1 MRLHHSLLKH
11 QPRPSQGFTLVELLV
26 AAAVGTVVAAAAG
39 DLMLSN
45 MRSGA
50 ALEATQRLRTDWSRT
65 SHFIESEVA
74 LSERVITDASR
85 LNLAQCTTSI
95 SAAEFKFGLEVRRD
109 LPPALYFVK
118 SNAADSLEWNGDS
131 SLWRCGPS
139 INENGEYTNV
149 ITGSST
155 SLLPEQRMVDG
166 MTSNCT
172 LSVTPSQDGVS
183 KSLQY
188 RLCMRGLTNYSY
200 AQSVNTYSRISPV
213 FSYPNTNSLCSDEYL
228 TIEGFYKLEG
238 GTTSA
243 DLLELPSTGLSEYD
257 DILICGYGG
266 GDTIKGSTANDVLEA
281 GDSGS
286 SSETG
291 ATINAYSGSDRLVGG
306 PGNDQLYG
314 GDGDDVL
321 ISGAGNDTLNGGS
334 GDNQYLAGAGKNIVL
349 GGTGLD
355 VVFLDQSKADVSG
368 LANCSRSSCL
378 VTYSVDGL
386 ASQISATGIEV
397 IIFRDGRFDITN

>member
-1 MRLHHSLLKH
+1 MGINVIT
-11 QPRPSQGFTLVELLV
+11 PRSQKNYGIDVESGFTLIELLI
-26 AAAVGTVVAAAAG
+26 GTVVGAILIFVTG
-39 DLMLSN
+39 NLLLSTVYSGRN
-45 MRSGA
+45 LESSHRS
-50 ALEATQRLRTDWSRT
+50 RNDWNRT
-65 SHFIESEVA
+65 SHFIESEIA
-74 LSERVITDASR
+74 LSERVITDQNN
-85 LNLAQCTTSI
+85 LNLEYCPTSI
-95 SAAEFKFGLEVRRD
+95 NEIDFKFGLEIRRH
-109 LPPALYFVK
+109 LPPVIYFTRNNEDN
-118 SNAADSLEWNGDS
+118 STEWYGDLS
-131 SLWRCGPS
+131 MWRCGPK
-139 INENGEYTNV
+139 IDEQGEYSFDVEEARVVDSMTNECKIEV
-149 ITGSST
+149 SSST
-155 SLLPEQRMVDG
+155 NSISKAINFTLCLQK
-166 MTSNCT
+166 SNT
-172 LSVTPSQDGVS
+172 APAYTQTINA
-183 KSLQY
+183 Y
-188 RLCMRGLTNYSY
+188 T
-200 AQSVNTYSRISPV
+200 RISPV
-213 FSYPNTNSLCSDEYL
+213 FSYPNANTLCSNETR
-228 TIEGFYKLEG
+228 TIEGFYKLNG
-238 GTTSA
+238 GTIGS
-243 DLLELPSTGLSEYD
+243 DLLELSSNVEGLSIYD

-321 ISGAGNDTLNGGS
+321 ISGSGNDTLNGGS
-334 GDNQYLAGAGKNIVL
+334 GDNQYLAGAGNNIVL